1 MATKK
6 ETLDALLSALRD
18 TDGITAR
25 PMMGEYLLY
34 FHGKLFGGLY
44 DDRLLLK
51 PTPSLRALL
60 PDAPMKVPY
69 DGAKTMLISEDWS
82 RLPELL
88 AAAEKELPEPKKK
101 KK

>member
-6 ETLDALLSALRD
+6 ETLDALLNVSD
-18 TDGITAR
+18 EITAR

-51 PTPSLRALL
+51 PTPSLRDCL
-60 PDAPMKVPY
+60 PDTPVKVPY
-69 DGAKTMLISEDWS
+69 DGAKPMLISEDWA
-82 RLPELL
+82 RLPGLL